1 MLECIYVISSR
12 ESVYAVCKIAKKVT
26 EENGGDT
33 IETLSKMKEYITE
46 NIEEGETEFI
56 DTEQV
61 ADKIFD
67 GKPGMKSEFI
77 DKIEKANVPQKVE
90 VNSYVTKKLASNV
103 KIVTDIG
110 VEVIFPAEYYQN
122 NEYIEFI
129 NNDDGTISIQINNI
143 GEVINK

>member
-1 MLECIYVISSR
+1 MQYVKLR
-12 ESVYAVCKIAKKVT
+12 KRLRKKT
-26 EENGGDT
+26 AA
-33 IETLSKMKEYITE
+33 IIQTLSKMKEYITE

>member
-1 MLECIYVISSR
+1 MS
-12 ESVYAVCKIAKKVT
+12 
-26 EENGGDT
+26 
-33 IETLSKMKEYITE
+33 LST
-46 NIEEGETEFI
+46 
-56 DTEQV
+56 
-61 ADKIFD
+61 
-67 GKPGMKSEFI
+67 
-77 DKIEKANVPQKVE
+77 
-90 VNSYVTKKLASNV
+90 NV

>member
-1 MLECIYVISSR
+1 
-12 ESVYAVCKIAKKVT
+12 
-26 EENGGDT
+26 
-33 IETLSKMKEYITE
+33 MKEYITE

-103 KIVTDIG
+103 KNVTDIG